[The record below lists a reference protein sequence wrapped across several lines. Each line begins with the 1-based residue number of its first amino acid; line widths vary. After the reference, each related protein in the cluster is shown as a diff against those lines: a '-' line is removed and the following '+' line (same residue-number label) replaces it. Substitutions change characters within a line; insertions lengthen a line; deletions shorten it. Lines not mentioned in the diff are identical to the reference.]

1 MPHISVRP
9 GDSLTVAEDIT
20 IRFDKFN
27 LFDGCSR
34 LDIYDA
40 YHELSVIRGPEP
52 EPAEERIEAHLR
64 DLSKEIMDSL
74 SGLEPSVRDGLLG
87 TFVRELYYSA
97 AAQDRSEKNHRRQAD
112 GIAAAKAR
120 GARFGR
126 PHKPLPDNFDEYY
139 QKWRG
144 GEVSMREAAS
154 ACGMSK
160 TSFRDAATRKEQSAE
175 RAV

>member
-1 MPHISVRP
+1 MPQISIRP
-9 GDSLTVAEDIT
+9 GDSLTIAEDIT
-20 IRFDKFN
+20 IRFDRFN
-27 LFDGCSR
+27 FFDGCSH
-34 LDIYDA
+34 LDIYDT

-64 DLSKEIMDSL
+64 ELSREIMDGL

-87 TFVRELYYSA
+87 AFVRELYYSA

-126 PHKPLPDNFDEYY
+126 PQKPLPDNFEECCR
-139 QKWRG
+139 KWRD
-144 GEVSMREAAS
+144 GELTMREAAS

-160 TSFRDAATRKEQSAE
+160 TSFRGAVTRREQSAGC
-175 RAV
+175 AV